1 MTADMKIHIDRQ
13 GPGLSVRIEGAAGR
27 EQTLVDAIRLC
38 RRSAWACQLGDC
50 MNVQSIEERV
60 ADGVVHLTLTARPG
74 IELDAASIEQ
84 CLRLILP
91 AAAKA

>member
-13 GPGLSVRIEGAAGR
+13 GPGLSVRIEGTAGR
-27 EQTLVDAIRLC
+27 ERTLIDAIRLC
-38 RRSAWACQLGDC
+38 RQSAWACQLGDC

-74 IELDAASIEQ
+74 IELDAAAIEQ
-84 CLRLILP
+84 CLRLMLP